1 MIEIEKA
8 RIRKIMPKLLDALKK
23 KQYDPYF
30 FETAKEAT
38 QFIMERIE
46 PKETVGIGGSV
57 TIREALGIR
66 EELRKRGSA
75 VSDHWDVSD
84 RAERLRLKRAQ
95 RSTDVF
101 LSSVNALTT
110 DGVLVNLDGGGNRV
124 AGTCS
129 GPKKVIIAAG
139 TNKIVDSIDQAI
151 HRTRQQAAVVNAM
164 RLKKKTPCVE
174 TGVCQDCTSPERICA
189 ALLILYKKPTDID
202 QFTVVLIN
210 EEIGY

>member
-1 MIEIEKA
+1 MIELEKE

-30 FETAKEAT
+30 FETAEEAK
-38 QFIMERIE
+38 QFIMGRID

-66 EELRKRGSA
+66 EALRKQGNK
-75 VSDHWDVSD
+75 VSDHWDVTD

-101 LSSVNALTT
+101 LSSVNALTS

-124 AGTCS
+124 ACTCS

-139 TNKIVDSIDQAI
+139 TQKIVDSIDQAI
-151 HRTRQQAAVVNAM
+151 HRTRQQASVVNSM

-174 TGVCQDCTSPERICA
+174 TGVCHDCTSADRICA

-210 EEIGY
+210 QEIGY